1 MEGVMKVLENLLYNE
16 EHEWVKL
23 EGDVATFGITDYAQ
37 NMLGGIVYVEL
48 PEEEDE
54 VEKGESFIT
63 IESVKAATDVLSPV
77 DGEVVEVNEDLDD
90 SPEAL
95 NETPYESWIVKIK
108 LEDASQLDSWMDK
121 AAYEAF
127 CEKEA

>member
-1 MEGVMKVLENLLYNE
+1 MEGIMKVLENLLYNE
-16 EHEWVKL
+16 EHEWIKL

-95 NETPYESWIVKIK
+95 NESPYESWIVKIK

>member
-1 MEGVMKVLENLLYNE
+1 MKVLENLLYNE

>member
-1 MEGVMKVLENLLYNE
+1 MKVLENLLYNE
-16 EHEWVKL
+16 EHEWIKL

-95 NETPYESWIVKIK
+95 NETPYESWLVKIK
-108 LEDASQLDSWMDK
+108 LEDPSQLDSWMDK